1 MLSPEQIRKKLLKE
15 AEEFNAYYD
24 AKKYA
29 PAKWIYDTAR
39 LISAFI
45 DLPEPDRIL
54 LFGNRSYKED
64 HEELTDGL
72 FPEWKVDKAVLFC
85 IQSGDTYNK
94 EDHRPSA
101 EIFYFWE
108 KLSDAGKDAL
118 KEYAACLV
126 EKELHQRL
134 YA

>member
-1 MLSPEQIRKKLLKE
+1 MLTPEQIKEKLFEE
-15 AEEFNAYYD
+15 AQVFNAYYD
-24 AKKYA
+24 AKKYG
-29 PAKWIYDTAR
+29 PAKRSYDTAR
-39 LISAFI
+39 LVSAFVE
-45 DLPEPDRIL
+45 LPKEDSIQ
-54 LFGNRSYKED
+54 LFGNRSYKKD

-72 FPEWKVDKAVLFC
+72 FREWKVDKAVLSC
-85 IQSGDTYNK
+85 IRTGDTYNQ

-108 KLSDAGKDAL
+108 KLSDAGKDTL

-126 EKELHQRL
+126 EKELRQRL